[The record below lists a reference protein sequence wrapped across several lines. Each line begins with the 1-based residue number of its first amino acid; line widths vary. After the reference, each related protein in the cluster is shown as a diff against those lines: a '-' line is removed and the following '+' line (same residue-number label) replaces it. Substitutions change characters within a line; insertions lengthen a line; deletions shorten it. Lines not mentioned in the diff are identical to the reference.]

1 MTLKDYLTRNN
12 LSLKAFGN
20 RCGLS
25 APTVLRIRDGRNI
38 PSRRTLNAIVQ
49 ATSGAVTI
57 QDLISL
63 DPTDEKGRE

>member
-1 MTLKDYLTRNN
+1 MTLKDYLTQNN

-63 DPTDEKGRE
+63 DPTDEKGSE